1 MHIVLAV
8 LANVGTFV
16 YVCRLGPQVVCTD
29 FARTTKSSWSSGR
42 SGCLHR
48 ASAPTAAL
56 GPATCPVATAR
67 RMRLR
72 PARRLVA
79 AACLALCLT
88 YPVAAL
94 NPPALRLQ
102 HRVLPRLTLL
112 ALATTRTAPMTRK
125 AAAVTTAMAVVTIAM
140 VVLMP
145 RARLVPAPTQLLT
158 ATTTMTAMVMAMTP
172 LETEAAATAAAA
184 AAAVAVA
191 VATATATM
199 TRKALTQVRTV
210 EMASLRRPL
219 LANPL
224 LAALRTYPLAERPPP
239 RLLRPQQLR
248 LRVSAWLLSQPVPL
262 LVQAQVP
269 VLVQV
274 RLPLRVP
281 PLEQALA
288 LLRVQA
294 QAQAQ
299 AQALALALAL
309 ALVLAA
315 HRVAG

>member
-1 MHIVLAV
+1 MHLVLAV

-29 FARTTKSSWSSGR
+29 FARTTKPSWSSGR

-56 GPATCPVATAR
+56 VPATCPVATAR
-67 RMRLR
+67 RMRR
-72 PARRLVA
+72 CPARRLAA

-94 NPPALRLQ
+94 NPRALRPQ
-102 HRVLPRLTLL
+102 HRLLPRLTLL

-125 AAAVTTAMAVVTIAM
+125 AAAVTTAMAVVKIAM

-184 AAAVAVA
+184 AAAAAVAVA

-199 TRKALTQVRTV
+199 TRRVLTQVRTV

-294 QAQAQ
+294 QAQAL
-299 AQALALALAL
+299 AQAL
-309 ALVLAA
+309 VVAA

>member
-56 GPATCPVATAR
+56 VPATCPVATAR
-67 RMRLR
+67 RMRR
-72 PARRLVA
+72 CPARRLAA

-112 ALATTRTAPMTRK
+112 ALATTRTAPMTLK
-125 AAAVTTAMAVVTIAM
+125 AAAVTTAMAVVKIAM

-219 LANPL
+219 LENPL

-239 RLLRPQQLR
+239 RLLRQ
-248 LRVSAWLLSQPVPL
+248 VWLPTTCP
-262 LVQAQVP
+262 
-269 VLVQV
+269 
-274 RLPLRVP
+274 
-281 PLEQALA
+281 
-288 LLRVQA
+288 
-294 QAQAQ
+294 
-299 AQALALALAL
+299 
-309 ALVLAA
+309 
-315 HRVAG
+315 